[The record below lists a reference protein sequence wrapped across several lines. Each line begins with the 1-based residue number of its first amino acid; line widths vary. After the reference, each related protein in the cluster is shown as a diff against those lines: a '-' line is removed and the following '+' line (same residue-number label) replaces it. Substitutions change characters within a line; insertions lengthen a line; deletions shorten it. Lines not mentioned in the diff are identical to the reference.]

1 MRAFSIFLDIFN
13 KKLFYFLG
21 YYFKCFVFAGSPLLF
36 SVYLQAV
43 GLCCVFDIKQGLVYR
58 LSLSVFSHFFGVDF
72 FGGSCK
78 LPVCY
83 WVSIK

>member
-21 YYFKCFVFAGSPLLF
+21 YYLKGLIFYSSSLLF

-43 GLCCVFDIKQGLVYR
+43 GLCCVFNIEQGLVHCF
-58 LSLSVFSHFFGVDF
+58 SLSVFSHFFGVDF
-72 FGGSCK
+72 FGRSC
-78 LPVCY
+78 
-83 WVSIK
+83 